1 MINPYDRTQ
10 DGLYEAKH
18 QCMIKNNI
26 NVITDYNQYED
37 YVNKKYTKDF
47 LDLFRNDLEF
57 PYLNIELKDK
67 SDIGLIHHFH
77 KSIYEANKFS
87 KPSPIKAWNNK
98 KLIYKCALNRLK
110 YIGKCK
116 PNDIL
121 QGFSVTQIA
130 PKISLFKPRLA
141 ERLIKEYLNDYDT
154 IFDPFSGFS
163 GRMIGAMNCHKK
175 YIGQDINELHIKE
188 SNDIISYKKYNN
200 CIVNVQD
207 ILTDNNK
214 EYDCLFTCPPY
225 GGKEHWNKDNDEIEK
240 SCDEWINIC
249 LNKYNCK
256 KYLFV
261 VDKTEKYKNNIIETL
276 ENKSHFGKNNE
287 YVILIKKE

>member
-1 MINPYDRTQ
+1 MTICRICGKDVDIRT
-10 DGLYEAKH
+10 H
-18 QCMIKNNI
+18 IK
-26 NVITDYNQYED
+26 V
-37 YVNKKYTKDF
+37 
-47 LDLFRNDLEF
+47 
-57 PYLNIELKDK
+57 
-67 SDIGLIHHFH
+67 H
-77 KSIYEANKFS
+77 KLTS
-87 KPSPIKAWNNK
+87 
-98 KLIYKCALNRLK
+98 
-110 YIGKCK
+110 
-116 PNDIL
+116 
-121 QGFSVTQIA
+121 
-130 PKISLFKPRLA
+130 
-141 ERLIKEYLNDYDT
+141 KEYYDEY
-154 IFDPFSGFS
+154 I
-163 GRMIGAMNCHKK
+163 KK
-175 YIGQDINELHIKE
+175 ENEGICPICGKE
-188 SNDIISYKKYNN
+188 TKFLGILKGYRQYCSNISYKKYNN